1 MVVRFLML
9 AVLMTIASAFATPEV
24 SRVRGIFSAL
34 LAVAV
39 LGAAIFISSSAVAR
53 LARRLRPLLVL
64 ALAAPAIWMA
74 LQLVPLPIHGLGSPI
89 WQAASA
95 ALNEPLAER
104 ITVDVR
110 TTAQAILHYNAVVA
124 LALLT
129 AVVAL
134 DKQCASQLLYILVSV
149 AAGISGY
156 AMLQQISGSDTAL
169 LLVNSAVPAALGLLL
184 SSGMMVGALEQSRR
198 IKQPSGSALGWAT
211 KLSLALLA
219 MLTCLARILV
229 GGQTSIV
236 VAALLGM
243 VIVLAVFAI
252 RNWFYGIW
260 GTAGVLATSA
270 VLFLASFTIVPIRQD
285 TDLTI
290 ALSRHQQAAT
300 ERMLQDTAPTGLGAG
315 AYPVVLPIH
324 RDIGTAAARERPTAA
339 AAIAI
344 EMGRTFLCG
353 LLIVTVLG
361 AATLFRRSL
370 LRGHDYVY
378 AAIGSGAAV
387 SLAVLALIEDGIL
400 EYGASLLAAALFGLA
415 FAQSRPSTASEV
427 SYSRSSRSANGVN
440 NRDSMNPPMR
450 SSAFGNASVR
460 LGLGFV
466 AVVLI
471 AQSAWLLTQRP
482 HLGGLP
488 IGQPASSRTSTQA
501 LSSTP
506 SKSLPGHGDLGAEIP
521 ATAQPKVDETAA
533 SRPED
538 GTHLASLNAFAD
550 ALHYSPLRGDL
561 WLMLAAISKEQKSTG
576 YDLIALL
583 KLSYYTAPNDLALLP
598 LRLTVVLG
606 TGSAASE
613 SELRELI
620 KRDVKIALAD
630 QPALRPALLAAY
642 QSAGADGQ
650 AFADNLIS
658 ELDPGYLQGM
668 HAGIRVPGAGT
679 EFSPPNRV
687 SGERKPR

>member
-1 MVVRFLML
+1 MLVRFMMLML
-9 AVLMTIASAFATPEV
+9 VVSVAAAFAMPEIPQK
-24 SRVRGIFSAL
+24 RALCSAL
-34 LAVAV
+34 LATALLAAAV
-39 LGAAIFISSSAVAR
+39 FASSSAIAS
-53 LARRLRPLLVL
+53 LARRLGLLLILIL
-64 ALAAPAIWMA
+64 AVPAIYMA
-74 LQLVPLPIHGLGSPI
+74 FQLAPIPVHGIGNPI
-89 WQAASA
+89 WETASA
-95 ALNEPLAER
+95 ALNAPLAER

-110 TTAQAILHYNAVVA
+110 TTVQAILHYNAVVA

-149 AAGISGY
+149 AAGVSGY
-156 AMLQQISGSDTAL
+156 AMLQQISGLDTRL

-198 IKQPSGSALGWAT
+198 IKQRSGSALGWAA
-211 KLSLALLA
+211 KLSLAVLA
-219 MLTCLARILV
+219 MLICLARILV
-229 GGQTSIV
+229 GGQTSVV

-270 VLFLASFTIVPIRQD
+270 VLFLASFTIVPMRQD

-378 AAIGSGAAV
+378 ASIGSGAAV

-440 NRDSMNPPMR
+440 SRDPMNPPMR
-450 SSAFGNASVR
+450 PSAFGNASVR

-488 IGQPASSRTSTQA
+488 IGQPAFSRTSIQA

-506 SKSLPGHGDLGAEIP
+506 SKSLPAHGDLGAEIP
-521 ATAQPKVDETAA
+521 ATAQPKADET
-533 SRPED
+533 ED

-598 LRLTVVLG
+598 LRLTVVFG
-606 TGSAASE
+606 TGSVASE
-613 SELRELI
+613 PELRELI

-642 QSAGADGQ
+642 QSAGADGK

-658 ELDPGYLQGM
+658 ELDPSYLDSMRARTSRQGS
-668 HAGIRVPGAGT
+668 R
-679 EFSPPNRV
+679 
-687 SGERKPR
+687 

>member
-1 MVVRFLML
+1 MLVRFMMLML
-9 AVLMTIASAFATPEV
+9 VVSVAAAFAMPEIPQK
-24 SRVRGIFSAL
+24 RALCSAL
-34 LAVAV
+34 LATALLAAAV
-39 LGAAIFISSSAVAR
+39 FASSSAIAS
-53 LARRLRPLLVL
+53 LARRLGLLLILIL
-64 ALAAPAIWMA
+64 AVPAIYMA
-74 LQLVPLPIHGLGSPI
+74 FQLAPIPVHGIGNPI
-89 WQAASA
+89 WETASA
-95 ALNEPLAER
+95 ALNAPLAER

-110 TTAQAILHYNAVVA
+110 TTVQAILHYNAVVA

-149 AAGISGY
+149 AAGVSGY
-156 AMLQQISGSDTAL
+156 AMLQQISGLDTRL

-198 IKQPSGSALGWAT
+198 IKQRSGSALGWAA
-211 KLSLALLA
+211 KLSLAVLA
-219 MLTCLARILV
+219 MLICLARILV
-229 GGQTSIV
+229 GGQTSVV

-270 VLFLASFTIVPIRQD
+270 VLFLASFTIVPMRQD

-378 AAIGSGAAV
+378 ASIGSGAAV

-440 NRDSMNPPMR
+440 SRDPMNPPMR
-450 SSAFGNASVR
+450 PSAFGNASVR

-488 IGQPASSRTSTQA
+488 IGQPAFSRTSIQA

-506 SKSLPGHGDLGAEIP
+506 SKSLPAHGDLGAKIP
-521 ATAQPKVDETAA
+521 ATAQPKADET
-533 SRPED
+533 ED

-561 WLMLAAISKEQKSTG
+561 WLMLAAISKEQTSTR

-583 KLSYYTAPNDLALLP
+583 KLSYYTAPNDLTLLP
-598 LRLTVVLG
+598 LRLTVVFG
-606 TGSAASE
+606 TGSVASE
-613 SELRELI
+613 PELRELI

-642 QSAGADGQ
+642 QSAGADGK

-658 ELDPGYLQGM
+658 ELDPSYLDSMRARTSRQGS
-668 HAGIRVPGAGT
+668 R
-679 EFSPPNRV
+679 
-687 SGERKPR
+687 